1 MRAERVA
8 AGEEEEAEREVR
20 VVAEAES
27 DVGELR
33 RSEAGRGQ

>member
-1 MRAERVA
+1 MRAERGA

>member
-1 MRAERVA
+1 MRAERGA

-33 RSEAGRGQ
+33 RSEAGRGE